1 MKLVSKDRN
10 IVIDETTFQPHL
22 RITIDVPLELI
33 QDTSVQVNAAEII
46 GIAFID
52 MINANGITH
61 P

>member
-33 QDTSVQVNAAEII
+33 QDTSVNAAEAELI
-46 GIAFID
+46 GKAFID
-52 MINANGITH
+52 MINANGISH
-61 P
+61 S